1 MNIDIDKV
9 VKDLIMFLTNSFKE
23 SLRNSLIEK
32 MAQEVLDNPLKPT
45 LYKSRKGIPNSF
57 K

>member
-1 MNIDIDKV
+1 
-9 VKDLIMFLTNSFKE
+9 MFLTNSFKE

-32 MAQEVLDNPLKPT
+32 IAQEVLDNPLKPT
-45 LYKSRKGIPNSF
+45 LYKPRKGIPNSF